1 VPVYKSSALVLR
13 CQDWSETSQVVHL
26 LTREA
31 GLLRCLAK
39 GSRRDKN
46 PFGGPFDR
54 WTLGEAVF
62 SVADPNRL
70 ATLMEFYPTERF
82 EGLRRGLPAFYGA
95 AAVTELVMAL
105 VPDFEPQPAV
115 FDLAIEALRRLAGA
129 EAPACQAMALAVAW
143 RLLGLLGY
151 MPPLDRCIQ
160 CDRPQEGG
168 AVDFSPGL
176 GGPVCPAC
184 RTATVTLHLSAK
196 AAQAIAFLASQDWE
210 AVRRVRLTKATAAQ
224 VRAVLE
230 ARIEELAG
238 KKLSALR
245 HV

>member
-1 VPVYKSSALVLR
+1 MAVHKSPALVLR

-26 LTREA
+26 LAREA

-39 GSRRDKN
+39 GSRRPKN
-46 PFGGPFDR
+46 PFGGPLDR
-54 WTLGEAVF
+54 WGLGEAVF
-62 SVADPNRL
+62 SVTDPNRL
-70 ATLMEFYPTERF
+70 ATLMEFYQTERF

-95 AAVTELVMAL
+95 AAITELVVAL
-105 VPDFEPQPAV
+105 VPDFEAQAPV
-115 FDLAIEALRRLAGA
+115 FDLVVESLRLLAGA
-129 EAPACQAMALAVAW
+129 ETLACQAIALAVAW

-160 CDRPQEGG
+160 CDRLQEGG

-176 GGPVCPAC
+176 GGPVCRQC
-184 RTATVTLHLSAK
+184 RTATATLHLSAK
-196 AAQAIAFLASQDWE
+196 AVQAIAFLASQDWD

-238 KKLSALR
+238 RKPAALR